1 MLGKEL
7 LVLPTDLAIGDAI
20 TYVNAAMET
29 EEGICKKY
37 TFSGSVYFNR
47 MKELGLYTTEISEI
61 KAKVEKDGLTGVFSQ
76 KLA

>member
-1 MLGKEL
+1 
-7 LVLPTDLAIGDAI
+7 
-20 TYVNAAMET
+20 
-29 EEGICKKY
+29 
-37 TFSGSVYFNR
+37 